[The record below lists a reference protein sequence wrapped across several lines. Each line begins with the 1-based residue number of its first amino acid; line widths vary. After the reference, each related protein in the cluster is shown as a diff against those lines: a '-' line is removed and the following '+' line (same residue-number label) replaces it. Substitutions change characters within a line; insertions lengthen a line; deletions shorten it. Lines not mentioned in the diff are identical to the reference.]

1 MVFDAHWL
9 LCTFRACLHQ
19 VIGLTQ
25 NKPLQIPDFFR
36 SKIQFHKNSI
46 TAFVQIATLPDRLLL
61 AIQIC
66 TRILSA
72 SKDSLPTAIAGHAWQ
87 EPALT
92 VSRLEIEFLSPG
104 FRHQPRHC
112 DPGKLCNLDGRW
124 IQSVHRSRAN
134 RFVSAGLGPLE
145 PSQPRC
151 RLRRLLTRLYLSPD
165 SEGKSS
171 GPSRPFRSGRP
182 LLDLGLFEAF
192 SAADV
197 CCFTS

>member
-1 MVFDAHWL
+1 M
-9 LCTFRACLHQ
+9 
-19 VIGLTQ
+19 
-25 NKPLQIPDFFR
+25 
-36 SKIQFHKNSI
+36 
-46 TAFVQIATLPDRLLL
+46 
-61 AIQIC
+61 
-66 TRILSA
+66 
-72 SKDSLPTAIAGHAWQ
+72 AGA
-87 EPALT
+87 PPLT

-192 SAADV
+192 CAADV
-197 CCFTS
+197 CCFTVTIKSSKLNVGRELLEIPRRTGCKPVFSDDRAGDLKCTGGSETHSRFEFSTG